1 MHHYSNTKNVKFVG
15 INLMKSENGIYTSS
29 YKTLLRETEPHL
41 SEEIKSLIV
50 TQYHKNVSSLQVYLQ
65 IECNSN
71 YSLDFFH

>member
-1 MHHYSNTKNVKFVG
+1 
-15 INLMKSENGIYTSS
+15 MKSENGIYTSS

-50 TQYHKNVSSLQVYLQ
+50 TQYYKNVSSLQVYLQ

-71 YSLDFFH
+71 HSLDFFH